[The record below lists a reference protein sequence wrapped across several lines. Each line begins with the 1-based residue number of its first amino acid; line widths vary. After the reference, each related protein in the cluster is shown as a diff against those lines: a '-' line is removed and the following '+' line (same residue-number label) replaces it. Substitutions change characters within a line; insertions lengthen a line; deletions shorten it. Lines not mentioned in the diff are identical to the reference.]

1 MGATDVINS
10 GQVDAVKEI
19 RKLVPNG
26 VDVSFEVAGVQLRL
40 FRRFTLPSHGGTM
53 VVVSI
58 FARPI
63 EFNPMLLTNS
73 GVKVTS
79 TIAYS
84 RQTFKQTVDLVTQHK
99 IEVAPIITK
108 EIALDDIVEEGFET
122 LINDKKQAKILV
134 ELSGE

>member
-10 GQVDAVKEI
+10 GEVNAVEEI
-19 RKLVPNG
+19 HKLVPNG
-26 VDVSFEVAGVQLRL
+26 VDVSFEVAGVQPTFIQAIESTKAR
-40 FRRFTLPSHGGTM
+40 GTM
-53 VVVSI
+53 VIVSI

-63 EFNPMLLTNS
+63 EFNPMLLTNT

-84 RQTFKQTVDLVTQHK
+84 RDAFQKTVDLVSQGK
-99 IEVAPIITK
+99 IKVEPIITK
-108 EIALDDIVEEGFET
+108 QIGLDDIVTEGFDT
-122 LINDKKQAKILV
+122 LISDKTQAKILV